1 MRSGAAIA
9 ALGLALAAGCGGRDD
24 ESGYPKQS
32 VEAFVTTCSKQSGV
46 SAKACRC
53 VIARLQKVMSYDEFV
68 AADKAA
74 REGRE
79 PTAASSA
86 KLEAAADGCR

>member
-1 MRSGAAIA
+1 MRSGVAIA
-9 ALGLALAAGCGGRDD
+9 ALVLALAAGCGGDD
-24 ESGYPKQS
+24 KENGYPKES
-32 VEAFVTTCSKQSGV
+32 VDAFVATCSKQNGV
-46 SAKACRC
+46 SEEACRC
-53 VIARLQKVMSYDEFV
+53 MIGRLQKLMTYEEFV

-79 PTAASSA
+79 PTAASSV